1 MRFWLLCMLM
11 VPGAAQAISPEWT
24 AEKCVRFERA
34 WDMATDGETI
44 DGLTPEF
51 IAANRVFLEAGC
63 AIRGAV
69 CPRTAEE
76 RELADVLS
84 LMVVAEGATGSFLPF
99 RCLAD

>member
-1 MRFWLLCMLM
+1 MLM